1 MAVVGGQI
9 CWLRGVHFLVTLQL
23 LPHFNLLEKESG
35 LQSRGE
41 VKIKDCNRRIC
52 FTTAVRGSMQGKYR
66 EESIVVLFQ
75 REGFWIPKWMGVNF
89 CVLKHSKHSFLAEV
103 PSIVVEMYFFHL
115 QGLQL
120 RRKAQAR
127 RGWGS
132 RGWGSPGKFTSS
144 FWLPG
149 EFYCFWTKVIELLHS
164 FTAWIIGLGSASP
177 EGISS
182 VHGRIPARD
191 QAYPCPPFPLFSTP
205 QLLPPQRVVEVL
217 EF

>member
-1 MAVVGGQI
+1 MCYLAASSPRWEGRFVHQGKISHPGTLWNFSVSPDTRRAKKKIKGKTGLYQETLAAVTQRYMAVVGGQI

-144 FWLPG
+144 FLAPWG
-149 EFYCFWTKVIELLHS
+149 ILL
-164 FTAWIIGLGSASP
+164 
-177 EGISS
+177 
-182 VHGRIPARD
+182 
-191 QAYPCPPFPLFSTP
+191 
-205 QLLPPQRVVEVL
+205 LLD
-217 EF
+217 